1 MSFRAQASLE
11 YFLIFMIS
19 LMVAAGVIFVLFN
32 ITSGAD
38 NILPSSC
45 VFDMGINCY
54 GLMVASNSLGT
65 TFALLGSNTQQ
76 YPMSNIGLSITLGA
90 ATIANMQCSPG
101 VVAPGQSFLCIEST
115 GQPVPQA

>member
-45 VFDMGINCY
+45 VFDMGIN
-54 GLMVASNSLGT
+54 
-65 TFALLGSNTQQ
+65 
-76 YPMSNIGLSITLGA
+76 
-90 ATIANMQCSPG
+90 
-101 VVAPGQSFLCIEST
+101 ST
-115 GQPVPQA
+115 G